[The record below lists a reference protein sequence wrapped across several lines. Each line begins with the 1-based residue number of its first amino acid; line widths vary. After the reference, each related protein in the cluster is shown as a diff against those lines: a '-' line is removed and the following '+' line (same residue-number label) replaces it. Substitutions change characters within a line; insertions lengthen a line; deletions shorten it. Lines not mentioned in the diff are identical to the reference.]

1 MKKYLLIGLVIL
13 QIGILKGQ
21 NSAEKELWFC
31 SNQITNYESDG
42 VWYSDTTNYFSSV
55 LWFDSLNINLITFT
69 YNDNDSISSIQTD
82 TIKINYTIK
91 NNYEIH
97 GRYKDKTVSGNLSNG
112 MMNLAFGENKDKI
125 ELIFLQTTKKKY
137 ALDSNI
143 NDETIT
149 KVLTSTKWKTDIDGL
164 KVIVDF
170 LPNHKY
176 VMSSWSAPQT
186 WQLLKISDYYFI
198 MINDFMNS
206 GVLLIK
212 NISADSFSVDIFAK
226 QSTKSI
232 LFEKK

>member
-1 MKKYLLIGLVIL
+1 MKKFLLIGLVIL
-13 QIGILKGQ
+13 QSGILKGQ

-42 VWYSDTTNYFSSV
+42 VWYSDTMNSFSSV
-55 LWFDSLNINLITFT
+55 LWFDSLNMNLITFT
-69 YNDNDSISSIQTD
+69 YNDSISSIKTD

-97 GRYKDKTVSGNLSNG
+97 GLYKDRTVSGTISNG
-112 MMNLAFGENKDKI
+112 LMNLVFGENKDKI
-125 ELIFLQTTKKKY
+125 ELIFLQTSKKNY
-137 ALDSNI
+137 VLDSNI

-149 KVLTSTKWKTDIDGL
+149 KVITSTKWKTNFNGSKI
-164 KVIVDF
+164 IVDF
-170 LPNHKY
+170 LPNHKH

-198 MINDFMNS
+198 VINDFMNS
-206 GVLLIK
+206 GVMLIK